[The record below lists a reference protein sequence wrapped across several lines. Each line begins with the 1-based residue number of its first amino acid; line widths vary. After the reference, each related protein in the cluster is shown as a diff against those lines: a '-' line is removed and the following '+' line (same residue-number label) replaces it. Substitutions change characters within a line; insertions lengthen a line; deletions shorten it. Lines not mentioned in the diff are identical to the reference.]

1 MTENFDL
8 TNVTNA
14 CLAED
19 KAIAAGESRETLILK
34 AAYKAAETINDIYCS
49 GHAVVLCGPGNN
61 GKDGLYTAFF
71 LQLSGWKISVISVY
85 WAEQQHDDN
94 FLLSKKLLIHHTP
107 FARMPI
113 DGNLFKDRPIIVD
126 AIFGIGLNKTVS
138 DDLMQFME
146 KIEKTNLP
154 IISIDMPTGVHAD
167 NGEIMG
173 KAFKAAHTIT
183 FTKAKIGQF
192 LLPGRNYM
200 GQLTTIDIGIG
211 KYWDNSLNLF
221 LNDPS
226 IWKGLIPFTRPE
238 QHKYHHG
245 TAFII
250 AGPMTG
256 AAKLAA
262 RAAMRSGAG
271 ILKII
276 CTPEKKL
283 VYEIDDPENI
293 ILEIKSHQNI
303 HEIIAANQNLCGQ
316 SLLIGSGFNSNI
328 TNQQLVL
335 DSLNC
340 QIPIVIDGGG
350 ISCFAENPALLLK
363 NLAKNAV
370 LTPHEGEFRKL
381 FPHLTGDK
389 LLKTKKAAQESQAII
404 VHKGADTVIAEPGGR
419 TIIHSHS
426 PPNLATAG
434 TGDVLAGIITG
445 LMAQQ
450 VPNFEAACIGVWLQ
464 TNCAERFGVGL
475 IASDIIKEI
484 PRSLGILQ
492 SLLKN

>member
-1 MTENFDL
+1 MTEDFNL
-8 TNVTNA
+8 TNVA
-14 CLAED
+14 DIRLAED
-19 KAIAAGESRETLILK
+19 KAIAAGESPETLILK
-34 AAYKAAETINDIYCS
+34 TAYKTTEAINTLHS
-49 GHAVVLCGPGNN
+49 PGHAVVLCGPGNN

-71 LQLSGWKISVISVY
+71 LRLSGWKISVISVY
-85 WAEQQHDDN
+85 WAEQQDDDN
-94 FLLSKKLLIHHTP
+94 VLLSKKLSVYPTS
-107 FARMPI
+107 FKRMPI
-113 DGNLFKDRPIIVD
+113 DGNLFKDHPIIVD
-126 AIFGIGLNKTVS
+126 AIFGIGLNKKVNN
-138 DDLMQFME
+138 DLMEFME

-167 NGEIMG
+167 SGEIMG

-192 LLPGRNYM
+192 LLPGRNYT
-200 GQLTTIDIGIG
+200 GQLRVIDIGIG

-221 LNDPS
+221 LNSPS
-226 IWKGLIPFTRPE
+226 IWKGLIPFSRPE

-245 TAFII
+245 TAFIV

-262 RAAMRSGAG
+262 RAARRSGAG

-293 ILEIKSHQNI
+293 ILEITSHQNI
-303 HEIIAANQNLCGQ
+303 HEIIAANQNLYGQ
-316 SLLIGSGFNSNI
+316 SLLIGSGFDSNI
-328 TNQQLVL
+328 THQQLVL

-350 ISCFAENPALLLK
+350 ISCFAENPAFLLK
-363 NLAKNAV
+363 NLGKNTV

-389 LLKTKKAAQESQAII
+389 LFKTKKAAQENQAII
-404 VHKGADTVIAEPGGR
+404 VHKGADTVIAEPDGR

-464 TNCAERFGVGL
+464 TNCAERTGVGL

-484 PRSLGILQ
+484 PRSLSILQ